1 MSERSTRRL
10 VGRGCA
16 RGPSLQ
22 GGREGQF
29 GGTPTISVAGSSLG
43 WPDPLELSLAAGV
56 GVCGG
61 GSRHPVPTGQAFT
74 HPRFLWGVSAL
85 TWAWCSQ
92 RRHSA
97 PPWRVE
103 LLISAWGGRCGGG
116 ALGSFAVVMNS
127 YLSGG
132 FRRHGLLTTQFWASL
147 VSLGS
152 GEGSAGLR
160 SLRGLQEGAL
170 AASSASPAP
179 GAHGPSRLGSQ
190 QWLIQA
196 RRSCWSRQASACVSR
211 RRTGFWFKVA
221 GGVEVTSGPRSCA
234 HRGAR
239 LGTA

>member
-1 MSERSTRRL
+1 MRLIKSRGRVRCPPASRTAPFAADPSRASASPRVSERSTRRL
-10 VGRGCA
+10 IGRGCA

-56 GVCGG
+56 GVCVGG
-61 GSRHPVPTGQAFT
+61 TRHPVPTGQAFT

-116 ALGSFAVVMNS
+116 TRFLCGCNEQLLVRWLQTTRTPYHAVLGVAR
-127 YLSGG
+127 LSG
-132 FRRHGLLTTQFWASL
+132 
-147 VSLGS
+147 LG
-152 GEGSAGLR
+152 
-160 SLRGLQEGAL
+160 
-170 AASSASPAP
+170 
-179 GAHGPSRLGSQ
+179 
-190 QWLIQA
+190 
-196 RRSCWSRQASACVSR
+196 
-211 RRTGFWFKVA
+211 
-221 GGVEVTSGPRSCA
+221 
-234 HRGAR
+234 
-239 LGTA
+239 

>member
-10 VGRGCA
+10 IGRGCA
-16 RGPSLQ
+16 RGPSQQ

-56 GVCGG
+56 GV
-61 GSRHPVPTGQAFT
+61 
-74 HPRFLWGVSAL
+74 WG
-85 TWAWCSQ
+85 
-92 RRHSA
+92 RKSA
-97 PPWRVE
+97 P
-103 LLISAWGGRCGGG
+103 SAHRAGFHAPPFSVGCFCPHVGLVLPAQTLCPSLESGTSDFCLGRAVWGG